1 MLHRLIVMNR
11 LQCLRLLEVIQL
23 RTMMPTPKVRQP
35 VRILAALP
43 VVVKRR
49 KLNQAVA
56 KCILRH
62 VKVKGAVVKRGL
74 HHVHLFVVQY
84 WVEIR

>member
-1 MLHRLIVMNR
+1 MNR
-11 LQCLRLLEVIQL
+11 PQCLRPLEVFQL
-23 RTMMPTPKVRQP
+23 KPMMPTPKVRQP

-49 KLNQAVA
+49 KTNQAVA
-56 KCILRH
+56 KCILDH
-62 VKVKGAVVKRGL
+62 VRVIGAVVKRGL
-74 HHVHLFVVQY
+74 HHVQTFVVQY